1 MDKKIVTFR
10 DLIMWKKAI
19 RLVIRVYEITSVF
32 PKHELFGLVSQMRR
46 AAVSIPSNIAE
57 GSNRRHQ
64 KEYSRFLNVAFGSCS
79 ELETQL
85 EISCELKYISKIILR
100 ELLDALGEVE
110 KMLNA
115 SITTLHKKEVLSTSY

>member
-64 KEYSRFLNVAFGSCS
+64 KEYSQFLNVAFGSCS

-100 ELLDALGEVE
+100 ELLDALNEIE

-115 SITTLHKKEVLSTSY
+115 SIATLHKKEVLSTSY